1 MYQSYDFKKEVDTHI
16 DKKIP
21 IELKDKSKQFI
32 KYIFK
37 LPIFQ
42 LEKKITKSHR
52 LFEKDYFIFIKS
64 NAVFVAKKIGKERFD
79 YIEIL
84 DGLKFVRKLKL
95 NQIFN

>member
-21 IELKDKSKQFI
+21 IELKDKSVQFAN
-32 KYIFK
+32 YLFK

-52 LFEKDYFIFIKS
+52 LFDEDYFMFIKS
-64 NAVFVAKKIGKERFD
+64 NDVFVAKKIGKERFD

-84 DGLKFVRKLKL
+84 DGLRFVRKLKL
-95 NQIFN
+95 NQIFK

>member
-1 MYQSYDFKKEVDTHI
+1 MYQSYDFKKEIDIHI

-21 IELKDKSKQFI
+21 ILLKDKSKTF
-32 KYIFK
+32 KNYLFK

-42 LEKKITKSHR
+42 LETRITKSHK
-52 LFEKDYFIFIKS
+52 LFEEDYFMFIKS
-64 NAVFVAKKIGKERFD
+64 NVVFVAKKIGIERFD

-95 NQIFN
+95 NQLFN